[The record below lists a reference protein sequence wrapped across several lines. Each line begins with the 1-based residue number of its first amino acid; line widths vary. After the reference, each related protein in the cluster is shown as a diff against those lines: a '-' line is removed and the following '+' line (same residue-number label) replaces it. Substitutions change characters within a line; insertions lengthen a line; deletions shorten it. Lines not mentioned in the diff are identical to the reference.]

1 MKIGVR
7 GSKLALQYASRAAAL
22 ISDPEIVTIKTEAEI
37 NPDTPILE
45 MGGKGVF
52 CKAIEQ
58 KLLDNEIDIAVHS
71 LKDLPRDSDD
81 VLEISAVLD
90 RSDPRDCVIGDP
102 TKLGAKKY

>member
-71 LKDLPRDSDD
+71 LKEQTSDTSCFFS
-81 VLEISAVLD
+81 VWQVKVFIT
-90 RSDPRDCVIGDP
+90 CF
-102 TKLGAKKY
+102 TKLIVPSCII